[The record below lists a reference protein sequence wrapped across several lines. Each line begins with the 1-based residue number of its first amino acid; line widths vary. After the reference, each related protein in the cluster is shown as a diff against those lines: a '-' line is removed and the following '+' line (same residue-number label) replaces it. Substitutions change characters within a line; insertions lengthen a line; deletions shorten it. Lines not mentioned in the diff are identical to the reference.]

1 MAITASEARKN
12 LFPLIEQVNDDHTP
26 VEITSRRGSA
36 VLISR
41 EDYDALQETAYLLRV
56 PANARRLPGEP
67 RAGTS
72 GSARGARPPVL
83 VRVVFTPHGWDDY
96 THWQTTDR
104 SILKRINRLID
115 DARRDPFAGIGKPE
129 QLRHALSGTWSR
141 RITEEHRLV
150 YLVDGDDLVILQARF
165 HYE

>member
-1 MAITASEARKN
+1 M
-12 LFPLIEQVNDDHTP
+12 
-26 VEITSRRGSA
+26 
-36 VLISR
+36 
-41 EDYDALQETAYLLRV
+41 
-56 PANARRLPGEP
+56 
-67 RAGTS
+67 
-72 GSARGARPPVL
+72 
-83 VRVVFTPHGWDDY
+83 RVVFTPHGWDDY

-104 SILKRINRLID
+104 SILKRINRLIE